1 MRLRHPD
8 MPTHA
13 DTPSL
18 ATDGLRTPAPTT
30 RIDRSWALVLGLLL
44 GVPLLLSATE
54 AVRAGLD
61 LAAWHDLLAAP
72 QLWHAL
78 ALSVWVGIAASV
90 LAIGASAWVL
100 SHCFPYRWPPV
111 VRLLGPMLAVPHAAF
126 GIGLVFLI
134 SPSGWLLRLLSPWAS
149 GLDAP
154 PPWPTTQ
161 DPWGLGLIAVLVAKE
176 VPFLLWTAAAHLQ
189 RADVA
194 LRLRRELELARSLG
208 YSTQSAWWRV
218 VWPQV
223 WPRLRWPML
232 AVLAYAL
239 TVVDVALVIGPQ
251 SPPTLAVQAWVW
263 LLDAD
268 LATNNQGAAA
278 AWLLA
283 MVLALLAWFAWHVPR
298 MAVWRRRR
306 TNGQR
311 GRRSASAS
319 PSNSGM
325 RGVRLL
331 VGVYLLVMLAL
342 AIGSVAGI
350 WPFPRVWP
358 EVFTW
363 AAWRSVWSSAD
374 TIGTTLSLA
383 VASAAAALLW
393 SIAWLETAP
402 KQWDDMLR
410 RLVYLPL
417 VLPSV
422 LWVVGIHA
430 TTLRWDMDAR
440 WSGVWLAHSL
450 ACVPYVLIT
459 LAPAYGGFEPR
470 YRAVTATLGHGRVRF
485 LLCIKWPLLRAAL
498 WSAFAVGCAVSV
510 AQYLPTLFI
519 GAGRFA
525 TVTTEAV
532 TLASGAQRSLT
543 SAYAWLQWLLPVLV
557 FSLAAWASRPR
568 RFRR

>member
-1 MRLRHPD
+1 
-8 MPTHA
+8 MPARA
-13 DTPSL
+13 DTPSI
-18 ATDGLRTPAPTT
+18 ATERAHTPAPTS
-30 RIDRSWALVLGLLL
+30 RIDRAWALALGLLL

-54 AVRAGLD
+54 ALRAGLD
-61 LAAWHDLLAAP
+61 RAAWLDLLAAP
-72 QLWHAL
+72 HLWHAL
-78 ALSVWVGIAASV
+78 ALSVWIGAAASV
-90 LAIGASAWVL
+90 LAIGLSAWVL
-100 SHCFPYRWPPV
+100 SHSFPYRWSPV

-134 SPSGWLLRLLSPWAS
+134 SPSGWLLRLLSPWGT
-149 GLDAP
+149 GLVDP
-154 PPWPTTQ
+154 PPWATTQ

-176 VPFLLWTAAAHLQ
+176 VPFLLWAAAAYLQ

-208 YSTQSAWWRV
+208 YTTRTAWWRV
-218 VWPQV
+218 VWPQLG
-223 WPRLRWPML
+223 PRLRWPML

-251 SPPTLAVQAWVW
+251 SPPTLAVQAWTW

-268 LATNNQGAAA
+268 LATNRQGAAA

-283 MVLALLAWFAWHVPR
+283 LVLLLLACGAWTLPR
-298 MAVWRRRR
+298 MAVWRRHR
-306 TNGQR
+306 TSGRR
-311 GRRSASAS
+311 GRPSATASAH
-319 PSNSGM
+319 NAGLL
-325 RGVRLL
+325 GLRLL
-331 VGVYLLVMLAL
+331 IGLYLLVMLAL
-342 AIGSVAGI
+342 AVGSVAGV

-358 EVFTW
+358 EILTGS
-363 AAWRSVWSSAD
+363 AWVSVWASAG
-374 TIGTTLSLA
+374 TVGTTLTLA
-383 VASAAAALLW
+383 LASAAAALLW

-402 KQWDDMLR
+402 RPWDDMAR

-440 WSGVWLAHSL
+440 WSGLWLAHSL

-459 LAPAYGGFEPR
+459 LAPAYGGFDPR
-470 YRAVTATLGHGRVRF
+470 YRAVTATLGHGRARF
-485 LLCIKWPLLRAAL
+485 LWAVKWPLLRPAL
-498 WSAFAVGCAVSV
+498 WSAFAVGFAVSV

-543 SAYAWLQWLLPVLV
+543 SAYAWLQWLLPVLA
-557 FSLAAWASRPR
+557 FSLAAWSGRPR
-568 RFRR
+568 RFRL